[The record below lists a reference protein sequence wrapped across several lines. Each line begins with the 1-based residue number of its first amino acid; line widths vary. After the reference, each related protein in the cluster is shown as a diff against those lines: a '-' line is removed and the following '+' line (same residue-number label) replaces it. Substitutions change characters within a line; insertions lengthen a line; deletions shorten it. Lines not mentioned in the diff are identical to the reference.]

1 MLIDIHS
8 HILPCV
14 DDGASSNTE
23 ALEML
28 RIAVDGGV
36 TTQVLTP
43 HIHFG
48 KFNNTKADLQT
59 KFSQFQELVN
69 ENNINVELQLGAEV
83 RIGPEVMKL
92 VNNNEIPWLGEYQG
106 RKTFLLEFPRQ
117 DIPHG
122 SDNLVKWLLAKNCL
136 PIIVHPE
143 RNRTFLEQRNKLQ
156 TFIDLGCPLQL
167 TASSLS
173 GKFGKDVQQMSEELL
188 AADQVSAIASDC
200 HNLKGRS
207 PDLGPTWHNCNLF
220 DKERMKNSTQQLRVI
235 E

>member
-14 DDGASSNTE
+14 DDGASSNNE

-28 RIAVDGGV
+28 RIAVGGGV
-36 TTQVLTP
+36 TKQVLTP

-48 KFNNTKADLQT
+48 KFNNTKADLQE
-59 KFSQFQELVN
+59 KFNQFQELVN
-69 ENNINVELQLGAEV
+69 ENNIDVELQLGAEV

-106 RKTFLLEFPRQ
+106 KKTFLLEFPRQ

-188 AADQVSAIASDC
+188 EADQISAIASDC

-207 PDLGPTWHNCNLF
+207 PDLGPTWFGANSF
-220 DKERMKNSTQQLRVI
+220 DKDKMIASTTSLI
-235 E
+235 FIN